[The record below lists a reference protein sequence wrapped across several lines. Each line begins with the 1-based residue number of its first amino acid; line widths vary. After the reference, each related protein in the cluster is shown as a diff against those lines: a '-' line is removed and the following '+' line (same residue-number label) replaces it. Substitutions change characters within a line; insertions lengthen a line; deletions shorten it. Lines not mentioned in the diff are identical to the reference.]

1 MTMLRSAMIAGVIA
15 LGCVGIS
22 QPADAQRHGGFGGG
36 RGGFDHRG
44 FGGNRFFFGFGFGGY
59 GFGGYPYY
67 PYYSGY
73 YYPPYYPYPYSPYY
87 PPYGGYGGYPGGYG
101 GGYPG
106 GYTAAAPGGNAAA
119 APGRYPTAQNS
130 SYPTAQNSSATS
142 TLDPS
147 TVREVQA
154 QLQLRGYNVG
164 PIDGQVGPRTKTA
177 IREYEQQNG
186 LPADGLPS
194 AALRDRLRSYPAG

>member
-1 MTMLRSAMIAGVIA
+1 MTILRSAMIAGVIA

-22 QPADAQRHGGFGGG
+22 QPADAQRHGGFGGGRGGFGGG

-73 YYPPYYPYPYSPYY
+73 YYPPYYPYPYY
-87 PPYGGYGGYPGGYG
+87 PPYSAYPGGYPGAAPGAAP

-106 GYTAAAPGGNAAA
+106 AAPGGYPGAANPGATNAV
-119 APGRYPTAQNS
+119 
-130 SYPTAQNSSATS
+130 
-142 TLDPS
+142 DPA

-154 QLQLRGYNVG
+154 ELQRRGYDVG
-164 PIDGQVGPRTKTA
+164 PVDGRLGPRTKTA
-177 IREYEQQNG
+177 IREYEQRNG
-186 LPADGLPS
+186 MPADGSPS
-194 AALRDRLRSYPAG
+194 PSLRDHMQSHPTG